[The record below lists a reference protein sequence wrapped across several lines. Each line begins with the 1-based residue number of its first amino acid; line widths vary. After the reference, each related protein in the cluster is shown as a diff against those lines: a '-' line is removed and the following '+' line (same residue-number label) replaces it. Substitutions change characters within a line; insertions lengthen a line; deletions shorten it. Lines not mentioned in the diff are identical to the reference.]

1 MHSGSEQLSDHCSKN
16 TLRITLIRYS
26 NLICMTTNN
35 LFQTG
40 VTFDDIVF
48 TNRNHDYGAYFLR
61 KRYNTYLLVAFFT
74 AFTFVVSALIGPYLY
89 SSRNSGTIVLTH
101 DGTVVFDPVVPP
113 PPPPP
118 PPVPEPPLNKVAFVP
133 PVVVDSKVDL
143 EDIKI
148 NDEIVAESGPV
159 EPPKTLVVTE
169 PTIGSEIVEDTKP
182 FLNVEESA
190 TFEGGDLNTFRKWVA
205 EHIVYPES
213 ATTISLDGKVIL
225 QFVVGKK
232 GNVEDI
238 KVLRGVDPLLDQEAV
253 RVLQSSPVWK
263 PGRQGG
269 RDVRQQFSLPITFKL
284 TR

>member
-1 MHSGSEQLSDHCSKN
+1 
-16 TLRITLIRYS
+16 
-26 NLICMTTNN
+26 MTTNN
-35 LFQTG
+35 LFPTR

-48 TNRNHDYGAYFLR
+48 TNRNHEYGAYFLR
-61 KRYNTYLLVAFFT
+61 KRYNTYLLIAFFT
-74 AFTFVVSALIGPYLY
+74 AFTFVVSSVVAPYVL
-89 SSRNSGTIVLTH
+89 SSRKMATAIFKPDTPAEFTDVT
-101 DGTVVFDPVVPP
+101 PP

-205 EHIVYPES
+205 EHIVYPDV
-213 ATTISLDGKVIL
+213 AAGNLLDGKVIL

-232 GNVEDI
+232 GNVEDV

-253 RVLQSSPVWK
+253 RVLQSSPAWK